1 MTVFSIDVE
10 VYNTHVEFTFAS
22 REELLELAEDL
33 SVEENVNFIG
43 REVGKKNRSGYYSK
57 IEIPNHGFLIGIV
70 SDGLG
75 KSSKEATTAHYVYN
89 VEEAILK
96 SRGLKRDPKNIS
108 YLIEYIM
115 NKIVFSEL
123 E

>member
-10 VYNTHVEFTFAS
+10 VYNTRVEFTFAS

-75 KSSKEATTAHYVYN
+75 KSSKEATTTRYVYN
-89 VEEAILK
+89 VAEAILK

>member
-10 VYNTHVEFTFAS
+10 VYNTRVEFTFAS
-22 REELLELAEDL
+22 KEEHLMHAEDL

-43 REVGKKNRSGYYSK
+43 REVGKKNKSGFYSK
-57 IEIPNHGFLIGIV
+57 VEIPNHGFLVGVV
-70 SDGLG
+70 SDRLG
-75 KSSKEATTAHYVYN
+75 QSSKEATTARYVYN
-89 VEEAILK
+89 VAEAILK

>member
-22 REELLELAEDL
+22 REELLMLA
-33 SVEENVNFIG
+33 
-43 REVGKKNRSGYYSK
+43 
-57 IEIPNHGFLIGIV
+57 
-70 SDGLG
+70 
-75 KSSKEATTAHYVYN
+75 
-89 VEEAILK
+89 EAILK

>member
-57 IEIPNHGFLIGIV
+57 IEIPNHGFLVGIV

-75 KSSKEATTAHYVYN
+75 KSSTARYVYN
-89 VEEAILK
+89 VAEAILK
-96 SRGLKRDPKNIS
+96 SRGLRRDPKNIS